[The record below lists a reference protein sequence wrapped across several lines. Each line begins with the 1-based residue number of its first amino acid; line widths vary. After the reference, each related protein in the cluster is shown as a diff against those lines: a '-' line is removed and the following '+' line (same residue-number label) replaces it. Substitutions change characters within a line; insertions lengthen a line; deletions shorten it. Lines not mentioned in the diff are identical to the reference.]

1 MKLKKALLACTLALA
16 ALTCAHAQSAEGHP
30 DWPGAGELF
39 VGTCYQPVD
48 RSLEQVKRDSP
59 DMPIGVLAHA
69 EGEVAGCL
77 FRADDQRPSERGP
90 LLYFNV
96 DGRLEEAVAAAVE
109 QGGRVLKPPH
119 AIGAFGHRAIVLD
132 SEGNRIALHSQ

>member
-1 MKLKKALLACTLALA
+1 MTHKVVWFDVPVLDLDRAVRFYA
-16 ALTCAHAQSAEGHP
+16 AVLQTE
-30 DWPGAGELF
+30 
-39 VGTCYQPVD
+39 
-48 RSLEQVKRDSP
+48 VKRDSP

-77 FRADDQRPSERGP
+77 FRADDERPSERGP

-119 AIGAFGHRAIVLD
+119 AIGPFGHRAIVLD